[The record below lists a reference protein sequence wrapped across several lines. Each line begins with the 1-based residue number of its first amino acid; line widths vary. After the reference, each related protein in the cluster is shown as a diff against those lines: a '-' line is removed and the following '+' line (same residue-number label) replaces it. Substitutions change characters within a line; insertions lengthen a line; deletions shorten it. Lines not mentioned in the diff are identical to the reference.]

1 MQFAIQQDRYRP
13 INTAV
18 PVQLL
23 EGSAFFMKT
32 SPSFGSRGKAGY
44 LLFFL
49 LFLATGPAGAVD
61 ITLQWDANVEPDLMG
76 YQVYYKTDSSGPP
89 YTGSGAQQ
97 GSSPIRV
104 LANAVCSG
112 ATCQFTVN
120 ELDEAE
126 TYYFAVTAF
135 DASENESDYSNEV
148 FYQPTHEDATIVSMT
163 MTGPVALKE
172 SATFGY
178 IAFVRLSDGTDRLVT
193 DLATWSENSPYAT
206 FTGGGVLTTAAVPTD
221 QTLTVS
227 ATYGVNEA
235 DPITVAMDVNI
246 IGHAETTD
254 SDSDGMPDWWENAH
268 GLNPSQDDSGEDL
281 DEDGLANMAEYESE
295 TSPGSADTDKDGFPD
310 GSEVYYGFDPTDPD
324 SKPVAPPLE
333 IGEVNIDDKW
343 KRIEFVELF
352 MDPIVVVRSLS
363 HFGDHPAIVRMRNV
377 DRSGFEIRV
386 QEWESLSGTHTTE
399 TAGYVVMERGRYTL
413 ADGTSV
419 EASRFETGEGTKFG
433 GYTFNGPFEKIP
445 VVLATVCSFNEEDTV
460 TGRLRNITTQGF
472 EFKMQEQ
479 ELSDKNHA
487 KEMISYIAWEPSWGT
502 IDGLGF
508 EVHRTEDMVTHEPY
522 TIWFNHTFME
532 IPVFVA
538 AMQTTD
544 GLNPAD
550 LRWQD
555 NTADHI
561 EVWVEEEHT
570 FDGESRHTTEV
581 VGYMAF
587 CPLP

>member
-1 MQFAIQQDRYRP
+1 
-13 INTAV
+13 
-18 PVQLL
+18 
-23 EGSAFFMKT
+23 MKT

-49 LFLATGPAGAVD
+49 LLLATGPAGAVD

-76 YQVYYKTDSSGPP
+76 YKVYYKTDSSGPP

-104 LANAVCSG
+104 LASEVSSG
-112 ATCQFTVN
+112 AICQFTLN
-120 ELDEAE
+120 DLDETK
-126 TYYFAVTAF
+126 TYYFAVTAC

-148 FYQPTHEDATIVSMT
+148 FYQPAHEDATIVSMT

-178 IAFVRLSDGTDRLVT
+178 MVAVRLSDGAYRLVT
-193 DLATWSENSPYAT
+193 DLATWSEDSPYAT
-206 FTGGGVLTTAAVPTD
+206 FTGGGVLTTAAVPAD
-221 QTLTVS
+221 QTLTVA
-227 ATYGVNEA
+227 ATYGVNDA
-235 DPITVAMDVNI
+235 DPVTVSMDVTI
-246 IGHAETTD
+246 IGNAETTD

-268 GLNPSQDDSGEDL
+268 GLDPLQDDSGADL
-281 DEDGLANMAEYESE
+281 DEDGLANLVEYESG
-295 TSPGSADTDKDGFPD
+295 TNPGSADTDKDGFQD
-310 GSEVYYGFDPTDPD
+310 GLESYYGFNPTDPD
-324 SKPVAPPLE
+324 SKPVAPLLE
-333 IGEVNIDDKW
+333 IGQVNIDANW
-343 KRIEFVELF
+343 KRIEFRELF
-352 MDPIVVVRSLS
+352 MDPIVVARSLS
-363 HFGDHPAIVRMRNV
+363 HFGDQPAIVRMRNV
-377 DRSGFEIRV
+377 DRNGFEIRV
-386 QEWESLSGTHTTE
+386 QEWESLDGTHTTE

-445 VVLATVCSFNEEDTV
+445 VLLATVCSFNEEDAV
-460 TGRLRNITTQGF
+460 TSRLRNITTQGF

-487 KEMISYIAWEPSWGT
+487 KETVCYIAWEPSWGT
-502 IDGLGF
+502 MDGLGF
-508 EVHRTEDMVTHEPY
+508 EVHRTEDIVTHEPY
-522 TIWFNHTFME
+522 TIWFNHAFAE

-544 GLNPAD
+544 GGNPAD

-561 EVWVEEEHT
+561 EVWVEEEHS
-570 FDGESRHTTEV
+570 FDGKSRHTTEV